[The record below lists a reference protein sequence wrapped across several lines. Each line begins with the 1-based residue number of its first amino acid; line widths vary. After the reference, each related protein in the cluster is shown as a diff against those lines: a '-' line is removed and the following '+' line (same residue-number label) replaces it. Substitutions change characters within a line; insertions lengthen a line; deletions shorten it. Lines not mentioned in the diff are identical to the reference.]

1 MIPTQ
6 HDPGNTTAPT
16 ASAPVGAGVSVAALY
31 AATAAQPYHSH
42 QASNGR
48 LVDAF
53 YLLPGHAE
61 RAEGDYLDAAEL
73 SIWHHKDAKCYR
85 ATLSASSIRLHG
97 GMFGQRFSLFAA
109 ARAQRYSPPKSP
121 ASTLQ
126 DSRPSPATYTPQLQA
141 KGDRDGD
148 RDDTGTGGRVIA
160 YTELR
165 DRTRSTITLS
175 TTR

>member
-6 HDPGNTTAPT
+6 HAPGNTTPTAPASVPVS
-16 ASAPVGAGVSVAALY
+16 ASAPVGAGVSVAVLY

-85 ATLSASSIRLHG
+85 ATLSASSIRLHS
-97 GMFGQRFSLFAA
+97 GMFAQRFSLFATRTTTQVLSIPA
-109 ARAQRYSPPKSP
+109 ARFHAAKFAQFTTDVH
-121 ASTLQ
+121 A
-126 DSRPSPATYTPQLQA
+126 
-141 KGDRDGD
+141 
-148 RDDTGTGGRVIA
+148 
-160 YTELR
+160 ELAAH
-165 DRTRSTITLS
+165 RTAEADQS
-175 TTR
+175 